1 MTLSARPTVRA
12 FIRFVAVV
20 PVLAS
25 LMVAGSAAKVGPSV
39 AGCAQAATVHH
50 AALVVDD
57 PGAATVT
64 RCVAFNEDSITGD
77 QLLARSGVEYA
88 TAYSGQAVC
97 QINNQPAQYPATCW
111 TSSSPYWAFY
121 VSRGGGSW
129 TFSTLG
135 FASQTFRDGDAE
147 GFRYEGQSD
156 YTVPPSPAGVCPVPT
171 PPTPTAVP
179 TSRPSSSAV
188 ATHPS
193 QRAAARSALPA
204 AITAAASASASAPPA
219 APLAAAGTPS
229 STARRSVA
237 AISAAP
243 PSSPSSINAGAF
255 AAGGLGAV
263 LVVLLIAQVTG
274 FGRRASRQRPQP

>member
-1 MTLSARPTVRA
+1 MRLSARPSVRG
-12 FIRFVAVV
+12 FVRIVAVV

-25 LMVAGSAAKVGPSV
+25 LMVAASATKAGLSV

-50 AALVVDD
+50 AALVVDN
-57 PGAATVT
+57 PGAITVT
-64 RCVAFNEDSITGD
+64 RCVAFTEDSITGD

-129 TFSTLG
+129 AFSNLG

-156 YTVPPSPAGVCPVPT
+156 YSVPPSPAGVCPVPA
-171 PPTPTAVP
+171 PPTPTTVP
-179 TSRPSSSAV
+179 TSRPSASAV
-188 ATHPS
+188 TAHPS
-193 QRAAARSALPA
+193 QRPSTRPAVPPATTAA
-204 AITAAASASASAPPA
+204 AAASAGANAVAPFATGRGMPSGTA
-219 APLAAAGTPS
+219 RATAAALG
-229 STARRSVA
+229 
-237 AISAAP
+237 AAP
-243 PSSPSSINAGAF
+243 PPSPPFNAGAF
-255 AAGGLGAV
+255 AAGGLGVV

-274 FGRRASRQRPQP
+274 FSRRASRQRSQP

>member
-1 MTLSARPTVRA
+1 MTLSVRPSVRGLVRIA
-12 FIRFVAVV
+12 AVV

-25 LMVAGSAAKVGPSV
+25 LVVAGSAAKVGPSV
-39 AGCAQAATVHH
+39 GGCAQAAALHH

-64 RCVAFNEDSITGD
+64 RCVAFTEDSITGA

-97 QINNQPAQYPATCW
+97 QINNQPGQYPPTCW

-129 TFSTLG
+129 TFSNLG
-135 FASQTFRDGDAE
+135 FTSQTFRDGDAE
-147 GFRYEGQSD
+147 GFRYEGQND
-156 YTVPPSPAGVCPVPT
+156 YTAPPSPAGVCPVPT

-188 ATHPS
+188 ATRPS
-193 QRAAARSALPA
+193 QRAAARPGAPA
-204 AITAAASASASAPPA
+204 AITAAAASANAPPV
-219 APLAAAGTPS
+219 APLAARGSPS
-229 STARRSVA
+229 SSARRSMA
-237 AISAAP
+237 AISAGPP
-243 PSSPSSINAGAF
+243 PSPPSVSPGAI
-255 AAGGLGAV
+255 AAGGLGAA

-274 FGRRASRQRPQP
+274 FGRRAHRSRSQT